1 MSGKV
6 TSPIEL
12 SEAQMRTAMTS
23 PSHMK
28 EWLEKSGRRWLVL
41 NGMHLVDALPWPS
54 GVDALM
60 QLIACYRDHRAVLD
74 TGEVKTEVDPIT
86 KEKVEVVVYHP
97 ETLTFTEL
105 DRAIRYLVQLITDLD
120 PSWKLTDPAL

>member
-1 MSGKV
+1 MSG
-6 TSPIEL
+6 TNQQPIEL
-12 SEAQMRTAMTS
+12 SEAQMRVAMTS

-28 EWLEKSGRRWLVL
+28 AWLEKSGRRWLVL
-41 NGMHLVDALPWPS
+41 NGMHLVEALPWPA

-60 QLIACYRDHRAVLD
+60 QVIACYRDHRAVLE
-74 TGEVKTEVDPIT
+74 TGEVKTEVDPRT
-86 KEKVEVVVYHP
+86 KEQVEVMVYHP

-105 DRAIRYLVQLITDLD
+105 DRAIRYMVQLITDLD